1 MVARYHHVQ
10 IVKIELQG
18 GWLGEELMY
27 IVTLSEPI
35 INGSFKHDYL
45 HVHARDELDA
55 WKRIRDYLDGKR
67 G

>member
-1 MVARYHHVQ
+1 MQ

-35 INGSFKHDYL
+35 INGSMKDKQMW
-45 HVHARDELDA
+45 VHAVDELDA

-67 G
+67 